1 MAADQPPPGG
11 GKAST
16 TAGGA
21 WHMALFYRQPAERWE
36 ALLGLVRASI
46 ARGEPAFVVLPGDEA
61 RLLGGQAGG
70 QPGELL
76 CSDATGI
83 GSNPARIIPEMRAFL
98 DRHGGR
104 RVLVVG
110 ETLWP
115 DRSPAEMREV
125 TRHEALI
132 NLAFSR
138 SAATVVCAYDAVR
151 LPPSVIAD
159 ARRTHPAYL
168 ADGQP
173 VTTGAGAPWE
183 LPRYCDLPLPPPP
196 AGAETV
202 HYETD
207 LAPVRRLVE
216 RHAGQ
221 TALSADRAADLVL
234 AASELAAN
242 TLGHTKWGGTF
253 WIWHDDTEIACQAD
267 DRGRI
272 RDPLAGRVRHGP
284 SGRGHG
290 LYLVNQVCDL
300 VELRTGTAGTS
311 IRLHMRLPGASPPAG
326 GAPAV

>member
-1 MAADQPPPGG
+1 MAADRPAPGG
-11 GKAST
+11 GQTGTA
-16 TAGGA
+16 AGGP
-21 WHMALFYRQPAERWE
+21 WHVALFYRHQAERRR
-36 ALLGLVRASI
+36 ALLGLVRASM
-46 ARGEPAFVVLPGDEA
+46 ARGEPAFVALPGDEA

-76 CSDATGI
+76 CSDITGV
-83 GSNPARIIPEMRAFL
+83 GRNPARIIPEMRAFV
-98 DRHGGR
+98 DRHDGR

-110 ETLWP
+110 EALWP

-138 SAATVVCAYDAVR
+138 SAATVVCAYDAAR

-168 ADGQP
+168 ADGQA
-173 VTTGAGAPWE
+173 VATGAGTPWE
-183 LPRYCDLPLPPPP
+183 LPRNCDLPLPPPP

-216 RHAGQ
+216 RHAGD
-221 TALSADRAADLVL
+221 TTLGADRAADLVL

-253 WIWHDDTEIACQAD
+253 WIWHDEAEIVCQAD
-267 DRGRI
+267 DRGQI
-272 RDPLAGRVRHGP
+272 TDPLAGRVRHGP
-284 SGRGHG
+284 GGRGHG
-290 LYLVNQVCDL
+290 LYLVNHVCDL
-300 VELRTGTAGTS
+300 VEVRTGTAGTS
-311 IRLHMRLPGASPPAG
+311 IRLHMRLPGQGRPAG
-326 GAPAV
+326 AAPCV